1 MLEKMKKWENKYYRP
16 IFIFFGICFCLF
28 LWWLVAYIAD
38 SPLLVG
44 PSETFVSLGTLFTME
59 YFYVSIGYSLLRL
72 IIVLLVCFMVGGIL
86 GTLAGLFKRFYA
98 FLYPIIT
105 ILRAYPTV
113 IILVVI
119 VVLVNDRL
127 SPYIIASFVLF
138 PIIYEAFAKG
148 INSVDDSISDS
159 LEIDGGY
166 HKPHNVIKV
175 LLPLSFPYIS
185 LTITQTI
192 GLGLKIIMMAELMN
206 GNTSLPGLGNM
217 IKIYQNAGEYNYIYA
232 IATFVIMLT
241 IIIDIGLYFLKK
253 YIANKYSFNKK

>member
-1 MLEKMKKWENKYYRP
+1 MKDYLMTSEEVLRSQKSGESGLSSTEAASRLERDGRNKLAEAKKDSMLKK
-16 IFIFFGICFCLF
+16 FFDELKE
-28 LWWLVAYIAD
+28 
-38 SPLLVG
+38 P
-44 PSETFVSLGTLFTME
+44 M
-59 YFYVSIGYSLLRL
+59 L
-72 IIVLLVCFMVGGIL
+72 IILMIAAVLSVI
-86 GTLAGLFKRFYA
+86 TSLAAGEVEFTDA
-98 FLYPIIT
+98 I
-105 ILRAYPTV
+105 
-113 IILVVI
+113 IILVVV

-138 PIIYEAFAKG
+138 PIVYEAFAKG

-166 HKPHNVIKV
+166 HKPHNVFKV

-192 GLGLKIIMMAELMN
+192 GLGLKIVMMAELMN

-217 IKIYQNAGEYNYIYA
+217 IKMYQNAGEYNYIYA